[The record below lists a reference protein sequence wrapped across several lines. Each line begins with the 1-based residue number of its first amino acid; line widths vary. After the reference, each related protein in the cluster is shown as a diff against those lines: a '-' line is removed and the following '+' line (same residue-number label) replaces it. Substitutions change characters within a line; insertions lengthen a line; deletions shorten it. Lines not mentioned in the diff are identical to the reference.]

1 MVTVQPDGAQK
12 VYLHAVTHLA
22 RDTCAFEFRPVG
34 EAALAPFTAG
44 AHVELILP
52 NGVRRSYSLCNP
64 QGETHRYVVGVKKA
78 SPSRGASSYL
88 HETLRVGTEISIAPP
103 RNNFPLVETAPH
115 SVLVAGGIGITPIW
129 GMIQRLNAIDAS
141 FELHYASRTRGE
153 AAFLKDLESLGADPS
168 RLRLTFD
175 HEPGGKML
183 DLPSIVAAAPPDAHF
198 YACGPAPML
207 QAFEEAVLNVP
218 GGHAHLERFEG
229 VKDAAEKQADGFE
242 VVLARSGIT
251 LAVPPGKPIL
261 DVLLDEGIDVPFS
274 CMEGV
279 CGSCKVGVLEGVP
292 DHRDLVLTDE
302 ERASN
307 KAIMVCCSGAK
318 TERLVIDL

>member
-1 MVTVQPDGAQK
+1 MRSRISRAT
-12 VYLHAVTHLA
+12 HARSNSVRSA
-22 RDTCAFEFRPVG
+22 RQT
-34 EAALAPFTAG
+34 LAPFTAG
-44 AHVELILP
+44 AHVDLILP

-78 SPSRGASSYL
+78 SPSRGASTYL
-88 HETLRVGTEISIAPP
+88 HETLRVGTEIGITPP

-115 SVLVAGGIGITPIW
+115 SVLIAGGIGITPIW
-129 GMIQRLNAIDAS
+129 GMIQRLNGIGAS

-153 AAFLKDLESLGADPS
+153 AAFLKDFESLDADPS

-207 QAFEEAVLNVP
+207 EAFERAVRDVP
-218 GGHAHLERFEG
+218 GARAHLERFEG
-229 VKDAAEKQADGFE
+229 VKDAAGQQADGFE

-251 LAVPPGKPIL
+251 LAVPPASRSSTFCSTKESTCRFPAW
-261 DVLLDEGIDVPFS
+261 
-274 CMEGV
+274 
-279 CGSCKVGVLEGVP
+279 
-292 DHRDLVLTDE
+292 
-302 ERASN
+302 RAS
-307 KAIMVCCSGAK
+307 AARASSACWRAFRTIGTWC
-318 TERLVIDL
+318 

>member
-1 MVTVQPDGAQK
+1 MATAQPDGAQK

-34 EAALAPFTAG
+34 AAALAPFTAG
-44 AHVELILP
+44 AHVDLILP
-52 NGVRRSYSLCNP
+52 NGVRRAYSLCNP

-88 HETLRVGTEISIAPP
+88 HETLRVGTEIGIAPP

-129 GMIQRLNAIDAS
+129 GMIQRLNAIGAS
-141 FELHYASRTRGE
+141 FELHYASRTRGD
-153 AAFLKDLESLGADPS
+153 AAFLSDFENLATDRS
-168 RLRLTFD
+168 RLSLTFD
-175 HEPGGKML
+175 HESGGRML
-183 DLPSIVAAAPPDAHF
+183 DLPAIVAGAPAGAHF

-207 QAFEEAVLNVP
+207 EAFESAVRETP
-218 GGHAHLERFEG
+218 AGHAHIERFEG
-229 VKDAAEKQADGFE
+229 VKDAAPGPAGGFE
-242 VVLARSGIT
+242 IVLARTGIS

-279 CGSCKVGVLEGVP
+279 CGSCKVGVLDGVP
-292 DHRDLVLTDE
+292 DHRDLVLSDE
-302 ERASN
+302 ERRSN
-307 KAIMVCCSGAK
+307 KAIMVCCSSAR
-318 TERLVIDL
+318 TERLVLDL